1 MIPGWI
7 ANLQLALPAGKEDV
21 MAQHDTELNETNRLI
36 ASNKVEGTA
45 VYNRQGEKL
54 GSVYNFMVDKRSG
67 KVEYAVMSFGGF
79 LGMGDSYHPLPW
91 NVLTYDTRQGGYVV
105 DLDKRMLQEGP
116 SYKSGQEPR
125 YDRAYGEKVYGYT
138 ACLIRCKKS
147 GAACRS
153 SLSERITERR
163 GSAPP
168 PRASPATRHSH
179 PRTAKGYRTFDIARS
194 RGDRAQAALL
204 GKLSAVTKP

>member
-1 MIPGWI
+1 MASNAGPELLHSPGDSPVSCAFDEWMGRRR
-7 ANLQLALPAGKEDV
+7 LAGILNDSRLDRKPATRVARGSKEDV
-21 MAQHDTELNETNRLI
+21 MAQYDTELDETTRLI

-125 YDRAYGEKVYGYT
+125 YDRAYGEKVYGY
-138 ACLIRCKKS
+138 
-147 GAACRS
+147 
-153 SLSERITERR
+153 
-163 GSAPP
+163 
-168 PRASPATRHSH
+168 
-179 PRTAKGYRTFDIARS
+179 YRVPYTM
-194 RGDRAQAALL
+194 
-204 GKLSAVTKP
+204 